1 MIINI
6 HLILKKQFTDSS
18 SLENPLFLLISCFI
32 DRLYAVEV
40 DVERYSLQ
48 NFHDPSVKQLTF
60 VMDNFKIVRPIGGR
74 APPTQLTDRRA
85 INSAVILMIYCH
97 LT

>member
-18 SLENPLFLLISCFI
+18 LENPLSLLISCFI
-32 DRLYAVEV
+32 DRLYTVDV
-40 DVERYSLQ
+40 DVERHSLQ